1 MDLKQYQIVLVN
13 LNPTIGGEMK
23 KTRTYVILSPD
34 EMNRNLH
41 TIVITPM
48 TNSSK
53 AYPTRIGVKHKIKK
67 GWIVLDQ
74 VETIDKQ
81 KIAKVFFNLTDRE
94 IALVKAIIQ
103 ETYID

>member
-81 KIAKVFFNLTDRE
+81 KIVRVFDNLTHRE
-94 IALVKAIIQ
+94 ISLVKAIIQ

>member
-13 LNPTIGGEMK
+13 LDPTIGSEIK
-23 KTRTYVILSPD
+23 KTRPCVILSPD
-34 EMNRNLH
+34 EMNGNLQ
-41 TIVITPM
+41 TIVIAPM

-53 AYPTRIGVKHKIKK
+53 AYPTRIEVKHKIKK
-67 GWIVLDQ
+67 GWIVLGQ

-81 KIAKVFFNLTDRE
+81 KIVKVFDNLTDRE
-94 IALVKAIIQ
+94 ISFVKAIIQ